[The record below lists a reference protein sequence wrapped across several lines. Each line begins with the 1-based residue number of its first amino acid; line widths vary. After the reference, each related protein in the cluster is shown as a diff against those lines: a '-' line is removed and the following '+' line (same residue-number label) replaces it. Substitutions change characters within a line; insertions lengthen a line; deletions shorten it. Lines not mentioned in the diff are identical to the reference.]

1 MAYIYI
7 VFIGITLRLSLVA
20 NAYVLFLPT
29 APSIS
34 MPGLG
39 QKEGWVSSASAL
51 RHD

>member
-7 VFIGITLRLSLVA
+7 VFISITSQLSLVA
-20 NAYVLFLPT
+20 NVYVLFLPT

-39 QKEGWVSSASAL
+39 LKEGWE
-51 RHD
+51 